1 MKNKIMFLVVM
12 FSCAVILRA
21 ENEGVNIEKQKIN
34 QAAGVIGSEGLK
46 ERNMIEKRSM
56 IQSKEEKREESS
68 DKDGVIKT
76 SSIENKEALRTRTM
90 EQERKQSGKEE
101 SGKMVKGQS
110 QDRHSA
116 EKVSSPAAA
125 SDTPSLSAQQ
135 ADGAKA
141 ASGETVK
148 NAVRNKGENHKIKTS
163 EKMKAGKSA
172 GRKKGGK

>member
-76 SSIENKEALRTRTM
+76 SSIENKEALQVRTM
-90 EQERKQSGKEE
+90 EQKRNQFGKEE

-110 QDRHSA
+110 QDRNSA

-125 SDTPSLSAQQ
+125 SDIQK

-148 NAVRNKGENHKIKTS
+148 NTVRNKGENHKIKTS